1 MRLMKMRCNTCISVF
16 LIIMVVN
23 IGFVTE
29 ADQDASEN
37 PTDYLVIFDASQS
50 MADKIEEKGDFAGKT
65 KLEVAKEHPYKIFFE
80 NREITDND
88 TIALIIVDN
97 LDPQIE
103 VLTADTGYMKKI
115 GLKEKIEQ
123 IAKEDLGYPSDLSRA
138 LRLAADYFYYQTN
151 PDNYHWLIIISDGK
165 QSPTEEDI
173 CTTAKKINIVY
184 GTKLEI
190 SSYIWFGIAMGEK
203 ELQQLTCVN
212 AFLPQGVLLQVSE
225 LTNYT
230 ALEQWEKTGREVE
243 RLRNEISALQTEN
256 ENLKNEKKMQ
266 IEPLIGAIS
275 NYYEDKAEEKNV
287 LYGKLEPLIP
297 ILAIL
302 LMIGMTMLIF
312 ALRIFSR

>member
-1 MRLMKMRCNTCISVF
+1 MKIRCHICISVF
-16 LIIMVVN
+16 LIIIAAN
-23 IGFVTE
+23 IEFVTGTGL
-29 ADQDASEN
+29 DAQEN

-50 MADKIEEKGDFAGKT
+50 MADKIKEGKDFLGKT
-65 KLEVAKEHPYKIFFE
+65 KLEVAKERPYEIFFE

-103 VLTADTGYMKKI
+103 VLTADTGYMKKME
-115 GLKEKIEQ
+115 LKGKIEQ
-123 IAKEDLGYPSDLSRA
+123 ITEESLGYPSNLSKA
-138 LRLAADYFYYQTN
+138 LRLAADYFYYQTD

-165 QSPTEEDI
+165 QSPIDDDI
-173 CTTAKKINIVY
+173 CTTAKRINIVY

-190 SSYIWFGIAMGEK
+190 SSYIWFGIAMGEE

-212 AFLPQGVLLQVSE
+212 AFLPQGVLLQISE

-230 ALEQWEKTGREVE
+230 ALDQWEKASREIE

-256 ENLKNEKKMQ
+256 ENLRNEEKMQ
-266 IEPLIGAIS
+266 IEPLIRAIS
-275 NYYEDKAEEKNV
+275 NHYENKSEEKKA
-287 LYGKLEPLIP
+287 LYAKLEPLIP

-302 LMIGMTMLIF
+302 LMIGMIMLIF
-312 ALRIFSR
+312 ALRIFLR